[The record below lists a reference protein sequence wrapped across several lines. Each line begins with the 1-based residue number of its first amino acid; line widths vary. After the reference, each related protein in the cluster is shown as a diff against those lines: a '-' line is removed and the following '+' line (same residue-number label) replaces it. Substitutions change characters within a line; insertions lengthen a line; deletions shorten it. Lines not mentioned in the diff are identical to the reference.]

1 VFTYD
6 SAIAAAVRTPA
17 QSIGDVLRTLRAID
31 AICTDADGL
40 KWFNW
45 LYLRVTEA
53 VEARVSAD
61 GFSSVSWL
69 EDLDVRFAQLYFDA
83 LQSTLSGGHCPG
95 CWNAMFAAR
104 GNTRL
109 ARLQFALAGMNAHI
123 NRDLPEAIVATCQAT
138 HTVPAHG
145 TAQYVDY
152 TSVNAT
158 LEALTETARTT
169 LHVRLL
175 GDQLPTVSQVEDVVA
190 AWKVSAAREAA
201 WNNAEALW
209 NLPPLVTGNLKQSL
223 DGLTTV
229 VGKALLVPAP

>member
-1 VFTYD
+1 MFPYD
-6 SAIAAAVRTPA
+6 SAIAAAVRSPA
-17 QSIGDVLRTLRAID
+17 QSIDDGVRTLRAID
-31 AICTDADGL
+31 AICGDADGL

-45 LYLRVTEA
+45 LYRRVTEA
-53 VEARVSAD
+53 VEARVSAG
-61 GFSSVSWL
+61 GFSSLAWL
-69 EDLDVRFAQLYFDA
+69 ADLDVRFAQLYFDA
-83 LQSTLSGGHCPG
+83 LQSGLDGGRCPG

-104 GNTRL
+104 GNTRV

-123 NRDLPEAIVATCQAT
+123 NRDLPEAIVATCKTT

-158 LEALTETARTT
+158 LEALTEAARTT

-175 GDQLPTVSQVEDVVA
+175 GDPLPAVSRLEDVIA

-209 NLPPLVTGNLKQSL
+209 NLPPLVTGNLKQSI

-229 VGKALLVPAP
+229 VGKTLLVPVS